1 MLKLNVV
8 SILLSKSDL
17 TSIYVVC
24 RGGDEVWSDD
34 LGLSSPTWPVFG
46 GMTVHSAQIWKCDL
60 KGGLSKAAGQL

>member
-17 TSIYVVC
+17 PQFLLYVEGVT
-24 RGGDEVWSDD
+24 EVWSDD

-46 GMTVHSAQIWKCDL
+46 GMAVHSAQIWKCDL
-60 KGGLSKAAGQL
+60 KGGLSKAAGPL